1 MTHFSVLLAS
11 IALAAGI
18 GGQTG
23 KPQGK
28 PAAAALQGTWIVAS
42 INGEAAPSGAPEM
55 TLTFTGDK
63 YEQAMGG
70 QVNERGTIKVDATK
84 KPMAIDLAIGEGSD
98 AGKTQ
103 LGIFEVS
110 GDTMKLHL
118 DTPDA
123 GQRPADFTPKEG
135 SFMVVAKKKP

>member
-18 GGQTG
+18 GGQAG
-23 KPQGK
+23 KPPAK
-28 PAAAALQGTWIVAS
+28 PASTAVQGTWVVAS
-42 INGEAAPSGAPEM
+42 INGETAPMGAQEM

-63 YEQAMGG
+63 YEQALGG
-70 QVNERGTIKVDATK
+70 QVNERGTIKVDTSK
-84 KPMAIDLAIGEGSD
+84 KPMTIDLAIGEGSD

-110 GDTMKLHL
+110 GESMKLHL
-118 DTPDA
+118 DTPGA
-123 GQRPADFTPKEG
+123 GQRPTDFTGKEG
-135 SFMVVAKKKP
+135 SYMVIAKKKP

>member
-1 MTHFSVLLAS
+1 MTHFTALLAS

-18 GGQTG
+18 GGQAG

-28 PAAAALQGTWIVAS
+28 PASTAVQGTWIVSS
-42 INGEAAPSGAPEM
+42 INGESAPMGAQEM

-63 YEQAMGG
+63 YEQSLGG
-70 QVNERGTIKVDATK
+70 NVNERGSIKVDASK
-84 KPMAIDLAIGEGSD
+84 KPMTIDLAIGEGSD

-103 LGIFEVS
+103 LGIFEVA

-118 DTPDA
+118 DTPGA
-123 GQRPADFTPKEG
+123 GQRPTDFTAKEG

>member
-1 MTHFSVLLAS
+1 MTHFTVLLAS

-28 PAAAALQGTWIVAS
+28 PASTAVQGTWVVAS
-42 INGEAAPSGAPEM
+42 INGESGPAGAQEM

-63 YEQAMGG
+63 YEQSLGG
-70 QVNERGTIKVDATK
+70 TVNERGTFKVDASK
-84 KPMAIDLAIGEGSD
+84 KPMTIDLAIAEGSD
-98 AGKTQ
+98 AGKAQ

-118 DTPDA
+118 DSPGG
-123 GQRPADFTPKEG
+123 GQRPTDFTGKEG
-135 SFMVVAKKKP
+135 SFMVIAKKKP

>member
-11 IALAAGI
+11 IALAVGI
-18 GGQTG
+18 GGQAG

-28 PAAAALQGTWIVAS
+28 PAAAAIQGTWIIS
-42 INGEAAPSGAPEM
+42 TINGEAGMAGSPEM
-55 TLTFTGDK
+55 ALTFTGDK
-63 YEQAMGG
+63 YEQTVGG
-70 QVNERGTIKVDATK
+70 QVNERGGIKVDASK
-84 KPMAIDLAIGEGSD
+84 KPMTIDLAIGEGSD

-118 DTPDA
+118 DTPGA
-123 GQRPADFTPKEG
+123 GQRPTDFTVKEG
-135 SFMVVAKKKP
+135 SIMVIAKKKP